1 MALVSIFSGISER
14 EWIGI
19 CAACAAAWIFW
30 VLWQASKGKESSS
43 NWDGRQLQVSKAAFI
58 REVIRWCVGHFGLP
72 PRCRTWPRVDLR
84 YYKHRKVMGTYQ
96 QRGKVITVYW
106 GSHADLREV
115 VNTVIHEYQH
125 FLDIRSGKDD
135 RAYDKEIKEVGYQDN
150 SYEKK
155 ARELANRWQ
164 KACLKELEKRGLVG

>member
-1 MALVSIFSGISER
+1 MLESLFSGISER

-19 CAACAAAWIFW
+19 CAACGAIWIFW
-30 VLWQASKGKESSS
+30 VLCQGSKGKESSS
-43 NWDGRQLQVSKAAFI
+43 RGGGIQLRVSKAAFI

-72 PRCRTWPRVDLR
+72 PRSRTWPRVALR

-96 QRGKVITVYW
+96 QRSKLITVYW

-150 SYEKK
+150 SFERK
-155 ARELANRWQ
+155 AREVANRWQ
-164 KACLKELEKRGLVG
+164 KACFKDLEKRGMVG

>member
-1 MALVSIFSGISER
+1 
-14 EWIGI
+14 
-19 CAACAAAWIFW
+19 
-30 VLWQASKGKESSS
+30 
-43 NWDGRQLQVSKAAFI
+43 
-58 REVIRWCVGHFGLP
+58 
-72 PRCRTWPRVDLR
+72 VDLR

-96 QRGKVITVYW
+96 QRSKLITVYW

-150 SYEKK
+150 SFERK
-155 ARELANRWQ
+155 AREVANRWQ
-164 KACLKELEKRGLVG
+164 KACFKDLEKRGACRIVSK

>member
-1 MALVSIFSGISER
+1 VSLVSIFSVKEWVAIVALILVLVLAWLLLSGIR
-14 EWIGI
+14 
-19 CAACAAAWIFW
+19 
-30 VLWQASKGKESSS
+30 
-43 NWDGRQLQVSKAAFI
+43 DGQKYGARGFSGSLLVSKAAFI
-58 REVIRWCVGHFGLP
+58 REVLRWCVEHFGLP

-150 SYEKK
+150 SYERR
-155 ARELANRWQ
+155 ARELADRWQ
-164 KACLKELEKRGLVG
+164 KACIKDLEKRGLVG

>member
-1 MALVSIFSGISER
+1 MALILALVLAWLLLSGIRDGHKYSASGFSGS
-14 EWIGI
+14 
-19 CAACAAAWIFW
+19 
-30 VLWQASKGKESSS
+30 L
-43 NWDGRQLQVSKAAFI
+43 LVSKAAFI
-58 REVIRWCVGHFGLP
+58 REVLRWCVEHFGLP

-155 ARELANRWQ
+155 ARELADRWQ
-164 KACLKELEKRGLVG
+164 KVCLKELEKRGACRMVSK